1 MPKTT
6 YPLPLKSYP
15 AARQF
20 PGAAPFPFKTILVL
34 RGRLRPGVKALS
46 NHQIQLS
53 VKNENSPG
61 SRAIFIEF

>member
-20 PGAAPFPFKTILVL
+20 PGGAAFPLKTILVSC
-34 RGRLRPGVKALS
+34 GRLRPGVKAFS
-46 NHQIQLS
+46 DHQIQLS
-53 VKNENSPG
+53 VKNETSPR
-61 SRAIFIEF
+61 SRAIFIES